1 MQTIYNDNT
10 FVMSC
15 TCIVAAVLVI
25 LCITVALRKRK
36 HDDKEQLIRKNNS
49 KNKVE
54 DHECDSKHHY
64 KYNFNKA
71 TNDFKTRYMKEND
84 IEEEFA
90 EGVVVNPLYSLQGE
104 VVDNPT
110 YLVSIEW

>member
-1 MQTIYNDNT
+1 M
-10 FVMSC
+10 
-15 TCIVAAVLVI
+15 LVI
-25 LCITVALRKRK
+25 FCIAVASRKRK
-36 HDDKEQLIRKNNS
+36 HDDEERLAKKGNTI
-49 KNKVE
+49 NKVD

-71 TNDFKTRYMKEND
+71 TNDFKTKYMKEND

-90 EGVVVNPLYSLQGE
+90 EGAVVNPLYSLQGE

-110 YLVSIEW
+110 YLVKIEL

>member
-1 MQTIYNDNT
+1 
-10 FVMSC
+10 MSC

-36 HDDKEQLIRKNNS
+36 HDDKEQLIRKDNS

-64 KYNFNKA
+64 KYNFNKV

-90 EGVVVNPLYSLQGE
+90 EGAVVNPLYSLQGE